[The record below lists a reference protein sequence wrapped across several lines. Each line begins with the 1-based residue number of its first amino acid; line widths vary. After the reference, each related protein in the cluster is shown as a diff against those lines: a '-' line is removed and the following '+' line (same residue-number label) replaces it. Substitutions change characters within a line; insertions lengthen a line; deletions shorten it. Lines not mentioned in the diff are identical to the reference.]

1 MATSETRLST
11 EGMVPAVNDLVAGL
25 AIIGAYVTRYGV
37 IAEGVAGEW
46 WLLPLILTTDL
57 LLPLLGGIWLL
68 LVPTYSVYRRI
79 VS

>member
-1 MATSETRLST
+1 MAMSEQRVST
-11 EGMVPAVNDLVAGL
+11 EGMAPAVNDIVAGL
-25 AIIGAYVTRYGV
+25 VIIAAYVTRYGV
-37 IAEGVAGEW
+37 IGEGVAGEW

-57 LLPLLGGIWLL
+57 LLPLLGAIWLL